1 MVNAGPIGYGCR
13 IMTPISITAGGG
25 DSLTRT
31 TLQIGNDSTAA
42 SIAAVVRALKHVPGV
57 LLADIDPAKDRVVV
71 AHDGAVPAAALVS
84 AATNAG
90 VFATV
95 VGAPPAPELAA
106 ASAIPPPRLRAFPII
121 AVMAGIAVALLLAQ
135 LLLPES
141 GQKRLLVNSLVLAT
155 WIVFFAGVLIRRK
168 T

>member
-1 MVNAGPIGYGCR
+1 
-13 IMTPISITAGGG
+13 
-25 DSLTRT
+25 
-31 TLQIGNDSTAA
+31 
-42 SIAAVVRALKHVPGV
+42 
-57 LLADIDPAKDRVVV
+57 VV
-71 AHDGAVPAAALVS
+71 AR
-84 AATNAG
+84 
-90 VFATV
+90 
-95 VGAPPAPELAA
+95 VGRPRPAPELAA